1 MAIKR
6 ADLEKLLEGV
16 EKKDEII
23 NYVMAENGKS
33 INDAN
38 AKYEEL
44 RTQKDELQKQFD
56 DYKKQTGDYET
67 IKKSN
72 DELTAKVKGFEAE
85 KANKDYYDKLE
96 KLGFDKDFID
106 EDIFKKIPK
115 PADNKMESFEASAK
129 KYLEEHPKYRAEP
142 VVNHGG
148 FEFKGSTNPDGTM
161 SDEELL
167 AQLKK
172 ANKPADNS

>member
-1 MAIKR
+1 MALKR

-23 NYVMAENGKS
+23 NYVMAENGKT
-33 INDAN
+33 INDSN

-44 RTQKDELQKQFD
+44 RTQKDALQKEFD
-56 DYKKQTGDYET
+56 DYKKATGDYET

-72 DELTAKVKGFEAE
+72 EELKAKVTGFEAE
-85 KANKDYYDKLE
+85 KANKDYFDKLE
-96 KLGFDKDFID
+96 KLGFDKTFID
-106 EDIFKKIPK
+106 EDIFKRIPK

-129 KYLEEHPKYRAEP
+129 KYLEEHPKFRAEP
-142 VVNHGG
+142 IVNHGG
-148 FEFKGSTNPDGTM
+148 FDFRGSTNPDGEM

-167 AQLKK
+167 AQLKQ

>member
-1 MAIKR
+1 MALKR

-23 NYVMAENGKS
+23 NFVMAENGKS

-38 AKYEEL
+38 ARYEEL
-44 RTQKDELQKQFD
+44 RTQKDDLQKQFD

-72 DELTAKVKGFEAE
+72 EELTTKVAGFEAE
-85 KANKDYYDKLE
+85 KANKGYYDKLSE
-96 KLGFDKDFID
+96 LGFDKDFID

-129 KYLEEHPKYRAEP
+129 KYLEEHPKFRAET
-142 VVNHGG
+142 VVNHQG
-148 FEFKGSTNPDGTM
+148 FNYNGSINPDTNM

-167 AQLKK
+167 KQLRQ
-172 ANKPADNS
+172 ANKPAE

>member
-56 DYKKQTGDYET
+56 EDKKSTGDYET
-67 IKKSN
+67 IKKSKE
-72 DELTAKVKGFEAE
+72 ELQKEIDGYKAKEAE
-85 KANKDYYDKLE
+85 KAYFDKMNA
-96 KLGFDKDFID
+96 LGFDSTFVD
-106 EDIFKKIPK
+106 EDIFKRIPK
-115 PADNKMESFEASAK
+115 VENDGDLKKWEENAKKFLADNPKFKNEA
-129 KYLEEHPKYRAEP
+129 
-142 VVNHGG
+142 VVHKGG
-148 FEFKGSTNPDGTM
+148 FNFQGSNDPDHPQN
-161 SDEELL
+161 DEELL
-167 AQLKK
+167 KQLKE
-172 ANKPADNS
+172 AHKPQQ